1 MKRGNGETGEYLS
14 RDIIRPRLV
23 RTDTSNTAQAA
34 EPAESSDEEATAES
48 GQATVNDSRVNRR
61 AEASTAGEVVTTLSQ
76 GDVVKILGDSE
87 EADDSTWVPVQSE
100 DGTEGWVVE
109 DFLDFA
115 E

>member
-1 MKRGNGETGEYLS
+1 M
-14 RDIIRPRLV
+14 